1 MGRAVT
7 RNATRRTGYFS
18 SPVRHLQMFD
28 AVRSV
33 YGRQPGD
40 RVAALPSATE
50 PHSIDMA
57 FVGHVGTV
65 VRMPNGRH
73 VRRDILP
80 GSGGV
85 HGELEVD
92 FVEVEGPS
100 EYIELAPTRVMR
112 EDAAAEFRAPAM
124 VDLDEL
130 PGIRDEVL
138 WSAACVFRAN
148 ACGTYAL
155 SEIEAEEITRQ
166 LVAHFACT
174 YFGGLRPRT
183 NDRRLDAHR
192 LRTLRDMIESQLAGS
207 LTLSA
212 LAHSVYLSPYHFSRS
227 LKATLGLTPSQ
238 YVQSIRMQR
247 ALRGLLEGQS
257 VAAAAASVGY
267 GSTHTFRRTF
277 RRFIGVRPSAI

>member
-1 MGRAVT
+1 MGRA
-7 RNATRRTGYFS
+7 ATGNTTPRAGYFAH
-18 SPVRHLQMFD
+18 PVRHLQMFD

-100 EYIELAPTRVMR
+100 EYIELAPTRVIR
-112 EDAAAEFRAPAM
+112 EDAAAEFRAPAV

-130 PGIRDEVL
+130 PGITDEVL
-138 WSAACVFRAN
+138 WSAACLFRAN

-155 SEIEAEEITRQ
+155 SEIEADEITRQ

-174 YFGGLRPRT
+174 YLGGQRPRT
-183 NDRRLDAHR
+183 NDRRLDARR
-192 LRTLRDMIESQLAGS
+192 LRTLRDLVESQVAAP

-212 LAHSVYLSPYHFSRS
+212 MARSVYLSPYHFSRS
-227 LKATLGLTPSQ
+227 LKGTLGLTPSQ

-247 ALRGLLEGQS
+247 ALQGLLEGHS
-257 VAAAAASVGY
+257 VAAVAASVGY

-277 RRFIGVRPSAI
+277 RRFIGVQPSAV